1 MGTRV
6 WAALATVYVVWGSTY
21 LGIMLAIRTV
31 PPFLM
36 SATRFAIAGSLL
48 YAWSI
53 RRGDRQ
59 NDQPGRRQWLAATIV
74 GGGLLVAGNGGIA
87 WAEQRVDTGLA
98 ALIVAGVPVWF
109 ALFDSL
115 LHRRRPSGRVIFGLV
130 VGLAGIAFLVGPSGQ
145 VDPIGAAAVL
155 CGSLCWVGGS
165 LYAIRA
171 PLPSRPLV
179 GASMQMLAAGA
190 LLTILG
196 IGTGE
201 LGELHTP
208 SLESVGALTYLIA
221 IGSLVAFS
229 SYIWLLGNAPPTL
242 VSTYAYVNPV
252 VAVVLGALFLGEA
265 VTPQML
271 LAGGAIVV
279 AVALIVT
286 ARAPAPRVRRLER
299 RPEPALEQAA

>member
-1 MGTRV
+1 MGSRV
-6 WAALATVYVVWGSTY
+6 WAALVTVYVVWGSTY
-21 LGIMLAIRTV
+21 LGIMLAIRTL

-36 SATRFAIAGSLL
+36 SAVRFAIAGAVL
-48 YAWSI
+48 YVWSI
-53 RRGDRQ
+53 RRGDR
-59 NDQPGRRQWLAATIV
+59 DGDRPGRRQWLAATVV

-98 ALIVAGVPVWF
+98 ALIVACVPIWF
-109 ALFDSL
+109 AFFDWL
-115 LHRRRPSGRVIFGLV
+115 IHRRRLSGRVVAGLV
-130 VGLAGIAFLVGPSGQ
+130 IGLIGIGFLVGPSGE
-145 VDPIGAAAVL
+145 VDPIGAAAIL
-155 CGSLCWVGGS
+155 GGSLCWVGGS
-165 LYAIRA
+165 VYALRA

-190 LLTILG
+190 MLTMLG

-201 LGELHTP
+201 VGQLQTP
-208 SLESVGALTYLIA
+208 SLESVAALVYLIA

-242 VSTYAYVNPV
+242 ISTYAYVNPV
-252 VAVVLGALFLGEA
+252 VAVALGAVFLGES
-265 VTPQML
+265 VTAQML

-286 ARAPAPRVRRLER
+286 ARTTAPRAR
-299 RPEPALEQAA
+299 RPERLPEPVLEQAA